1 MGPGNRGG
9 IGSFILIHEATTI
22 SFWKTTAT
30 NGEGLLVLDVFD
42 SFPTY
47 FTDSRQ
53 FRAAFLISW
62 HVLSLLQPPCWLPA
76 ALAVTLVAALLPS
89 SPLAPC
95 PMLPIRWLVP
105 TVLLVVSAFLRLL
118 RQLPPLLPLSMIL
131 TGTLLWLPSLTHRLI
146 WFPVAV
152 GAPVVV
158 VRAVSNVCC
167 VCTGHNKLLIRRCK
181 LFDYMHSLIM

>member
-1 MGPGNRGG
+1 MMFSIP
-9 IGSFILIHEATTI
+9 FL
-22 SFWKTTAT
+22 
-30 NGEGLLVLDVFD
+30 
-42 SFPTY
+42 PT
-47 FTDSRQ
+47 SRI
-53 FRAAFLISW
+53 RPAFLISW

-131 TGTLLWLPSLTHRLI
+131 TGTLLWLPSLTPRLI

-152 GAPVVV
+152 PRLPSPGPRHGGPGGSPSPGSPSPGSPSPGPPWSSCA
-158 VRAVSNVCC
+158 RCLMCAVC
-167 VCTGHNKLLIRRCK
+167 VLVIINFSSGDANFSITCIH
-181 LFDYMHSLIM
+181 